1 MSITIQQ
8 PAPHSGAPATTP
20 EPVPDPGE
28 QIPALS
34 WPTVAIFVAA
44 IGVFGISTWAALTS
58 RLPALVTITL
68 SAAAI
73 FVLFTVLHDASHYS
87 ISRHRWVN
95 VAFGRVAMLFVSPLI
110 SFKSFAFIHIEHHLN
125 TNDGDNDPDHF
136 VSAAPRWQLPLRFPL
151 MDVPY
156 LRFLLRNMD
165 TRPRSEILE
174 TAALMTLSVA
184 AIAIAGFSGH
194 LWLLALVY
202 LIPER
207 VAMFVLAWWF
217 DWLPHHDL
225 TNTHRQN
232 RYRAT
237 RNRVGAEWILT
248 PLLLSQNY
256 HLVHHLH
263 PSIPFHR
270 YVAAWRRNEAAYLEH
285 NPALLTAFGQQLD
298 AEQYQT
304 WKELNGSLSRL
315 IPVHAPRK
323 SGATHTLAVR
333 SVEPLTPDSVRISF
347 DVPFD
352 LREQFRFR
360 AGQHLTVHHRLDGQ
374 DIRRTYSICTSPG
387 SGELAIAV
395 RRIPDG
401 VFSTFATEHLRAGD
415 TLEMGPPTGDFCPPA
430 DPDIRGEYVAIAA
443 GSGITPVLSAVTG
456 ILEVEPESR
465 CTLIFGNRTTEST
478 MFRAELVDLQS
489 RFGDRLRVQHVRS
502 ADPADGALPGRID
515 YPMVRSVIGSGVHAV
530 DRWLLCGPQELVTHL
545 RDNLTD
551 AGVPDDR
558 IHLELFRAVTA
569 PSRPS
574 DSIAAEL
581 TIGLRGSTRTVS
593 LNAGETLLEAA
604 LRNRIPAPYAC
615 MGGACGSCAASLT
628 SGTVTMDQN
637 FALNT
642 EQVRAGRILACQ
654 SRPTSSTVEV
664 DFDA

>member
-8 PAPHSGAPATTP
+8 PTPHSGASATTP
-20 EPVPDPGE
+20 EPVPDTGE
-28 QIPALS
+28 QIPTLS
-34 WPTVAIFVAA
+34 WPTAAIFVAA
-44 IGVFGISTWAALTS
+44 VGVFGISTWAALTS
-58 RLPALVTITL
+58 RLPAVVTIML

-95 VAFGRVAMLFVSPLI
+95 AAFGRAAMLFVSPLI
-110 SFKSFAFIHIEHHLN
+110 SFRSFAFIHIQHHLN

-136 VSAAPRWQLPLRFPL
+136 VTAGPRWQLPLRFPL

-156 LRFLLRNMD
+156 LRFLVRNID

-174 TAALMTLSVA
+174 TAALITFSVA
-184 AIAIAGFSGH
+184 AVAVAGFSGH
-194 LWLLALVY
+194 LWQLALVY

-207 VAMFVLAWWF
+207 IAVFVLAWWF

-225 TNTHRQN
+225 TDTHRQN

-315 IPVHAPRK
+315 LPVHAPRRT
-323 SGATHTLAVR
+323 GETHTLVVR
-333 SVEPLTPDSVRISF
+333 SVDPLTPDSVRISF
-347 DVPFD
+347 DVPAD

-374 DIRRTYSICTSPG
+374 DIRRTYSICTSTG
-387 SGELAIAV
+387 SGELAIAI

-401 VFSTFATEHLRAGD
+401 LFSTFATERLRAGD
-415 TLEMGPPTGDFCPPA
+415 TLELGPPTGDFCPPA

-443 GSGITPVLSAVTG
+443 GSGITPVLSAVTS
-456 ILEVEPESR
+456 ILEIERDSR
-465 CTLIFGNRTTEST
+465 CTLIYGNRTTEST
-478 MFRAELVDLQS
+478 MFRAELEDLQC

-502 ADPADGALPGRID
+502 ADPADGVLTGRID
-515 YPMVRSVIGSGVHAV
+515 YPMVRSVIGSGVSAV

-551 AGVPDDR
+551 GGVPIEK
-558 IHLELFRAVTA
+558 IHLELFHAHAAPRA
-569 PSRPS
+569 PS

-581 TIGLRGSTRTVS
+581 TIGLRGATRTVS

-604 LRNRIPAPYAC
+604 LRNRIAAPYAC
-615 MGGACGSCAASLT
+615 MGGACGTCMATLT

-637 FALNT
+637 FALST
-642 EQVRAGRILACQ
+642 EQVRTGHILTCQ
-654 SRPTSSTVEV
+654 SRPTSATVGV

>member
-136 VSAAPRWQLPLRFPL
+136 VSSAPRWQLPLRFPL

-156 LRFLLRNMD
+156 LRFLVRNMD

-184 AIAIAGFSGH
+184 AVAIAGFSGH

-225 TNTHRQN
+225 TDTHRQN

-270 YVAAWRRNEAAYLEH
+270 YIAAWRRNEAAYLEH
-285 NPALLTAFGQQLD
+285 DPALLTAFGQQLD
-298 AEQYQT
+298 AQQYRT
-304 WKELNGSLSRL
+304 WKELNGRLSRL
-315 IPVHAPRK
+315 LPVHAPRTT
-323 SGATHTLAVR
+323 AETHPLVVR
-333 SVEPLTPDSVRISF
+333 SIEALTPDSVRIGF
-347 DVPFD
+347 GVPAALHD
-352 LREQFRFR
+352 HFRFR

-387 SGELAIAV
+387 SGELAIAI
-395 RRIPDG
+395 RRVPDG
-401 VFSTFATEHLRAGD
+401 VFSTFATKQLRVGD
-415 TLEMGPPTGDFCPPA
+415 TLELSCPTGDFCPTP
-430 DPDIRGEYVAIAA
+430 DPDHRGKYVAIAA
-443 GSGITPVLSAVTG
+443 GSGITPVLSAMTS
-456 ILEVEPESR
+456 ILEIERESH
-465 CTLIFGNRTTEST
+465 CTLIYGNRTAEST
-478 MFRAELVDLQS
+478 MFRTELEDLQR

-502 ADPADGALPGRID
+502 AEPAVAALAGRID
-515 YPMVRSVIGSGVHAV
+515 YPLVRSVIGREAHEV
-530 DRWLLCGPQELVTHL
+530 DRWFLCGPQELVTHL

-551 AGVPDDR
+551 TGVPDDR
-558 IHLELFRAVTA
+558 IHLELFHALTA
-569 PSRPS
+569 PSTSS

-654 SRPTSSTVEV
+654 SRPTSSTVGV